1 MVFDSLSAAW
11 EMGGHGSFVWSAY
24 GLTLVVLLYLIVAPA
39 RRYQRHIRD
48 IQADIRRASQPVA
61 DKPTSAESR
70 VVLSSGST
78 DAPNLD
84 TPARKGGSH
93 AS

>member
-1 MVFDSLSAAW
+1 MVFDSFSAAW

-39 RRYQRHIRD
+39 RRYQRHIRE
-48 IQADIRRASQPVA
+48 IQADIRRTSQPGA
-61 DKPTSAESR
+61 NKPAGAEPH
-70 VVLSSGST
+70 VVLSSGTT

-84 TPARKGGSH
+84 APAQKGGR
-93 AS
+93 